1 MLQYS
6 RYTCANTLVQP
17 LVIYSNSQSKFF
29 LLSSKVDTHPAR
41 ITRVFLIGAPS
52 FVNPLSRIVTLC
64 YTNVIAQDV
73 V

>member
-6 RYTCANTLVQP
+6 RYTCASTLVQP

-41 ITRVFLIGAPS
+41 ITRVFLRGS
-52 FVNPLSRIVTLC
+52 HPLSTPYHELLHYVTLM
-64 YTNVIAQDV
+64 
-73 V
+73 